1 MAEEPSPS
9 SEDEEV
15 EREDDI
21 PEEEPVPTVEL
32 WRLYKEKSDPEIRQ
46 ELVHRY
52 EPLVRF
58 LAEHMSLKLPRSVDV
73 DDLIQEG
80 MFGLMDAIE
89 KFEPERGIKFKTYCS
104 TRVRGAILD
113 SLRHQD
119 WVPRLARSRSNKILR
134 MREEFQNLH
143 HREPTDE
150 EIAKELEVK
159 IEDVAKLTPRAMHNL
174 SDRRTSPTMEGESQM
189 DALGESG
196 EENPLDF
203 AHRGDLVAVLTST
216 LGEKERSILHMYY
229 LEGLTLAEVGA
240 VLSITESRV
249 CQIRSNVIKR
259 LRQRLAKDQDQF
271 PA

>member
-1 MAEEPSPS
+1 MVDDTSPDSTETEATLPPEEP
-9 SEDEEV
+9 
-15 EREDDI
+15 I
-21 PEEEPVPTVEL
+21 PTEEL
-32 WRLYKEKSDPEIRQ
+32 WRLYKENADLEIRK

-52 EPLVRF
+52 QPLVKF
-58 LAEHMSLKLPRSVDV
+58 LAEHMSIKLPRSVDV

-89 KFEPERGIKFKTYCS
+89 KFEPERGFKFKTYCS

-119 WVPRLARSRSNKILR
+119 WVPRLARQRANKIIK
-134 MREEFQNLH
+134 MREAFQNKLH
-143 HREPTDE
+143 RDPTDE
-150 EIAKELEVK
+150 EISEEIGVPLK
-159 IEDVAKLTPRAMHNL
+159 DVAKLAPRAMHNL
-174 SDRRTSPTMEGESQM
+174 SDRRASPTMEGESPM
-189 DALGESG
+189 DSLGESG

-216 LGEKERSILHMYY
+216 LSEKERSILHMYY

-240 VLSITESRV
+240 KLSITESRV

-259 LRQRLAKDQDQF
+259 LRQRLEKDQEQF